1 MPKVKKRLSARDA
14 DQLLADIRREGTL
27 QQYKR
32 TAEEN
37 KMLEAWRVA
46 EKARNMQIEY
56 AQLAEAVNRMPV
68 ALQRGVLERM
78 HALGGALA
86 LARRAYPKN
95 FPRGFDPHT
104 LAAQQIHRATA

>member
-1 MPKVKKRLSARDA
+1 MRFAKEKHVRVFDVDKAP

-78 HALGGALA
+78 HALGGALG

-95 FPRGFDPHT
+95 FPRGFDPKPEI
-104 LAAQQIHRATA
+104 L